1 MPKGK
6 PNKRYTPEFKV
17 MVVETM
23 RKERLSHKEASME
36 LSTSVQ
42 SKNTQNSN
50 SSRSGGTDRVDATKS
65 IDNRR

>member
-50 SSRSGGTDRVDATKS
+50 SSRSGGTDRVDAAKS
-65 IDNRR
+65 IDYRR